1 MKYLIVGMGNIGD
14 EYANTRHN
22 IGFVVADA
30 LAMEGQAR
38 FSSKRHAS
46 VTKLKYKGRIM
57 LVIKPSTY
65 MNLSGKAVMYWKNK
79 ENISNDNLLVII
91 DDIALPIGSLRIKK
105 GGGDGGHNGLAS
117 IIESLETKDFPRLR
131 FGIGNDFAKGT
142 QVDYVLSKWTKN
154 EEETLIPRVKIAVDI
169 VKSFVTIGIER
180 TMNAYNN

>member
-38 FSSKRHAS
+38 FSSERHAS
-46 VTKLKYKGRIM
+46 VTRLKYKGRIM
-57 LVIKPSTY
+57 VVIKPSTY
-65 MNLSGKAVMYWKNK
+65 MNLSGKAVMYWKKK
-79 ENISNDNLLVII
+79 ENISNENLLVII

-117 IIESLETKDFPRLR
+117 IIESLETTDFPRLR

-142 QVDYVLSKWTKN
+142 QVDYVLNKWTKK
-154 EEETLIPRVKIAVDI
+154 EEETLIPRVKISVDI
-169 VKSFVTIGIER
+169 VKSFLTIGIER
-180 TMNAYNN
+180 TMNAYNQ